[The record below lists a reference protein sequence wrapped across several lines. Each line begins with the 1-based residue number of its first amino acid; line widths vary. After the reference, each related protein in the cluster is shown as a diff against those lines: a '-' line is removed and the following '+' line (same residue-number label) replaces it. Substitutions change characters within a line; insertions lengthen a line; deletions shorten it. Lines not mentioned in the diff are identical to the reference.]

1 MNKLKKSLTVI
12 ITLLVLLLI
21 ILTKAVYG
29 TNTKEIEYSKEY
41 KNWLELSDEEKEK
54 VMQPRMYDVIPIN
67 EIPDNL
73 LYKVKLLGA
82 SANSRYSLKDVI
94 PDNLS
99 IRNQQQTP
107 SCWAFAALSSLET
120 NLAMNNYKKGL
131 STPKIYDYSER
142 HMEYATSRFFLND
155 KINPIGYNRTAGDGG
170 ILAWATSYLTN
181 GSGAVLEKDMP
192 FENNKDIIDIEQIQN
207 KKVATQ
213 VYETIEFPD
222 YNDNFYVKEEDRPKV
237 INQIKTHIQNY
248 GAVGGQ
254 IKSGIFAGINF
265 DISNQTG
272 ALALSGGFADHAV
285 SIVGWDDNFSIENWN
300 EFDEEKRPSK
310 PGAWIARNSWGE
322 ESGKD
327 GFIYVSYEDYHI
339 SQNLSGI
346 IRASDEIEYDHLYQY
361 DYYYPNKNTFFL
373 GGKGML
379 CNIFDKESN
388 NLEYLTEVQV
398 YIPTACVCKVY
409 VNPTGNEKD
418 KDSLKMVSLK
428 SGENE
433 IVDKTG
439 YHTIEFA
446 EPIEITSEQF
456 AVAIE
461 FEPIDEEKGADLSL
475 VEKGYSKE
483 YDYVTLNPGKC
494 FILESFGYKGD
505 DNNYN
510 SIYDYDWSQWQDL
523 SEKNRIS
530 TIKAFTTNTLNDNS
544 LKNIEIVTP
553 PTKTH
558 YFEGENFDKTG
569 MVVKAN
575 YNSKTKPYII
585 LDNGSYNI
593 TDGNNLKVNQTNVT
607 ITYEDKS
614 VNQAITVE
622 KNSVTELKIKKS
634 PVKTEYKEGQDF
646 DKNGMVVE
654 ATFKDG
660 TKKEITDYTI
670 ENGNNLKANQTYVTI
685 TYGEKTI
692 QKKIT
697 VIQNKLMEIK
707 VTKEPNKTKY
717 VIGQNFDKTGMII
730 TGTYQ
735 DKSTQEI
742 KDYTIE
748 NGTNLVKDQSSV
760 IIKYEEKTVEQPIT
774 VEEKIVTEIEIDKM
788 PSKTKYIQN
797 RENLDLTGGTIKV
810 KYNDDSIE
818 EIALTS
824 DSIKISGFDNTKVGK
839 NTITIQ
845 YETKTISLDLEIVA
859 EVKPINSNFDNSY
872 CKVEN
877 VKYYTYTN
885 SNKQEYLLMDITV
898 DKIIK
903 NEINDSYE
911 YYYYLSSNQN
921 EKNIENWVKISEV
934 NNSSNDKIM
943 FKIDTRDMKNY
954 SELSTS
960 NNLYIYIKE
969 VAIKGSNQSVKVSNA
984 MELDSEVNIET
995 YVNDAKINKSNSN
1008 NKVLDTNNNKEDSD
1022 NTKAPGVLP
1031 KTGKICIIMIFVISS
1046 FIGVT
1051 FFIRYK
1057 NLSKYIK

>member
-1 MNKLKKSLTVI
+1 
-12 ITLLVLLLI
+12 
-21 ILTKAVYG
+21 
-29 TNTKEIEYSKEY
+29 
-41 KNWLELSDEEKEK
+41 
-54 VMQPRMYDVIPIN
+54 
-67 EIPDNL
+67 
-73 LYKVKLLGA
+73 
-82 SANSRYSLKDVI
+82 
-94 PDNLS
+94 
-99 IRNQQQTP
+99 
-107 SCWAFAALSSLET
+107 
-120 NLAMNNYKKGL
+120 
-131 STPKIYDYSER
+131 
-142 HMEYATSRFFLND
+142 
-155 KINPIGYNRTAGDGG
+155 
-170 ILAWATSYLTN
+170 
-181 GSGAVLEKDMP
+181 
-192 FENNKDIIDIEQIQN
+192 
-207 KKVATQ
+207 
-213 VYETIEFPD
+213 
-222 YNDNFYVKEEDRPKV
+222 
-237 INQIKTHIQNY
+237 
-248 GAVGGQ
+248 
-254 IKSGIFAGINF
+254 
-265 DISNQTG
+265 
-272 ALALSGGFADHAV
+272 
-285 SIVGWDDNFSIENWN
+285 
-300 EFDEEKRPSK
+300 
-310 PGAWIARNSWGE
+310 
-322 ESGKD
+322 
-327 GFIYVSYEDYHI
+327 
-339 SQNLSGI
+339 
-346 IRASDEIEYDHLYQY
+346 
-361 DYYYPNKNTFFL
+361 
-373 GGKGML
+373 
-379 CNIFDKESN
+379 
-388 NLEYLTEVQV
+388 
-398 YIPTACVCKVY
+398 
-409 VNPTGNEKD
+409 
-418 KDSLKMVSLK
+418 MVSLK